1 MGFLYRNFLGGEETL
16 LEDIL
21 RNLGYLFSTTR
32 GTSVYMPAFGL
43 SSTGFRTNEE
53 MINTYRKEIVEC
65 VRLYEPRI
73 EIVELEE
80 EYDDES
86 PRPRLILHFRIK
98 GESEVRSA
106 HVDPQKKNVNLAPAA
121 DDEHY

>member
-1 MGFLYRNFLGGEETL
+1 MGFLYRKFLGGEETL
-16 LEDIL
+16 LEDIM

-53 MINTYRKEIVEC
+53 MINTYRKEILEC

-73 EIVELEE
+73 EVVELEE
-80 EYDDES
+80 EYDENS
-86 PRPRLILHFRIK
+86 SRPKLILHFRIQ
-98 GESEVRSA
+98 GESEIRTT
-106 HVDPQKKNVNLAPAA
+106 HVDPHQKSFGAMSA
-121 DDEHY
+121 DEAS